1 LRHASRHE
9 QRWWGTD
16 DVRRAC
22 AAAELTLVAVR
33 GQLPGARLQPDV
45 DESTHT
51 KLVYLA
57 RRSSLTTDEGGI
69 A

>member
-1 LRHASRHE
+1 VTA
-9 QRWWGTD
+9 G
-16 DVRRAC
+16 
-22 AAAELTLVAVR
+22 LTLVAVH
-33 GQLPGARLQPDV
+33 GQLPGARLQPDA

-57 RRSSLTTDEGGI
+57 RRSSPTTEEGGN